1 MTSSSSRSAE
11 KAAALYD
18 QRYAERYRA
27 HDDTLTDSGP
37 YLGFVAWLQRVC
49 DQFRRPID
57 ALELGCGTGRY
68 FSALKNVRTLVGLD
82 ASADML
88 AMARTPY
95 RADAIT
101 AEQITLIHGDLFTQ
115 PLEDGAFDLV
125 YSIGVLAEH
134 APLNH
139 AVALRVHRLLK
150 PGGRFAFSTVHPDS
164 PSVGK
169 TLGRTIG
176 RLIATL
182 PGPFQQPMRERL
194 LSGGMYADEA
204 RIDELLTPAFAV
216 ESIERFISEAHLH
229 CLCVARKAGAR

>member
-1 MTSSSSRSAE
+1 MTAPSSRSAE

-27 HDDTLTDSGP
+27 HDDTLTESGP

-49 DQFRRPID
+49 AQFSGPID

-68 FSALKNVRTLVGLD
+68 FSALRNVRTLVGLD

-101 AEQITLIHGDLFTQ
+101 VERITLVHGDLFTQ
-115 PLEDGAFDLV
+115 PLDEGAFDLV

-134 APLNH
+134 APLNA
-139 AVALRVHRLLK
+139 AVASRVHRLLRA
-150 PGGRFAFSTVHPDS
+150 GGRFAFSTVHPDS
-164 PSVGK
+164 PSI
-169 TLGRTIG
+169 TRTAGRTIG
-176 RLIATL
+176 RMIAAL
-182 PGPFQQPMRERL
+182 PGPLKRPMRERL
-194 LSGGMYADEA
+194 LSGGMYADET
-204 RIDELLTPAFAV
+204 RIHELLKPAFEI
-216 ESIERFISEAHLH
+216 ESIERFTSEAHLH
-229 CLCVARKAGAR
+229 CLCVARKAEAR

>member
-1 MTSSSSRSAE
+1 MTAPSSSAE

-27 HDDTLTDSGP
+27 HDDTLADSGP

-49 DQFRRPID
+49 DQFREPID

-68 FSALKNVRTLVGLD
+68 FSALKNVRSLVGLD

-88 AMARTPY
+88 ALARTPY
-95 RADAIT
+95 RAETIT
-101 AEQITLIHGDLFTQ
+101 IQNITLIHGDLFTQ
-115 PLEDGAFDLV
+115 PLADGAFDLV

-134 APLNH
+134 APLNEQ
-139 AVALRVHRLLK
+139 VASRVHRLLK

-164 PSVGK
+164 PSITRTVG
-169 TLGRTIG
+169 RSIG
-176 RLIATL
+176 RMLAAL
-182 PGPFQQPMRERL
+182 PGPLKQPMRERL
-194 LSGGMYADEA
+194 LSGGMYADES
-204 RIDELLTPAFAV
+204 RIHELLTPAFTI

-229 CLCVARKAGAR
+229 CLCVARLAGPR